1 LHPKSWQQYN
11 STDHDVARLFANLV
25 RKLYNKQT
33 NLKRKSMTPT
43 PEIEHIVEQAVK
55 IAQQKQHE
63 YVTTEH
69 LLLSMIRFAPF
80 RKTADSFGVEVD
92 QLDLELDAYL
102 NSLVSLVKSDVETP
116 KKTQAL
122 ERIFNRANVQV
133 MFTGRRTLSI
143 IDLYLSI
150 MSEGNSH
157 AQYYMLKYGMKKAE
171 FVEFWHKNYKPTDV
185 KMSSQQ
191 ADEVLTEYCT
201 SLTARAQ
208 KNQLEPM
215 IGRGKELE
223 EMITVLAR
231 RFKANVL
238 MVGDPGVGKT
248 HIVDGL
254 AQEIHA
260 GRVPEFL
267 KGHEVWSL
275 EIGSLLAGSKYR
287 GEFEEK
293 FKAVIAALEAKK
305 NCILF
310 VDEAHTMKGAGA
322 GSTAG
327 LDFANMLKPAIT
339 KGSLKIVASTT
350 WEEFYESFE
359 KDRALMRRF
368 YRLAIDE
375 PDANTTEQILIGL
388 SPRLEQFHNVLIDT
402 EAMTT
407 AVELANRYI
416 HDRKNPDKS
425 IDLIDAACARERV
438 KDQGTVTITRA
449 MIEAQLSR
457 VTGVPTDKL
466 QNERSA
472 KIVELESNIKQKL
485 YGQDAA
491 VDAVLDR
498 VYISFA
504 GISNENR
511 PMASFL
517 FLGPTGT
524 GKTELAR
531 LLSRNLDM
539 PLLKYDMSEFQ
550 ERHSVSSLIG
560 APPGYV
566 GFEDGSVGGGKLIS
580 DISKNPFSIILFDE
594 IEKAHP
600 DVSNILLQMLDE
612 GVLTSSNG
620 KKVNVKNSIIIL
632 TSNLG
637 AAAAEGNNI
646 GFGSQEKTGE
656 DERALKEFFK
666 PEMRNRIDQIVKFS
680 KLDTLAIKK
689 VVLKF
694 TEELKT
700 SLANKSIRLTLTEAV
715 VDMLADKGYDAK
727 MGARPLS
734 RKIDQLIRVPL
745 SKRILFDRLSNC
757 DITADMSGND
767 VVFDVVAHE
776 IPVVDDDGIIRFPGA

>member
-1 LHPKSWQQYN
+1 
-11 STDHDVARLFANLV
+11 
-25 RKLYNKQT
+25 
-33 NLKRKSMTPT
+33 MTPT
-43 PEIEHIVEQAVK
+43 PEIEHIVDQAVK
-55 IAQQKQHE
+55 IAQQKKHE

-69 LLLSMIRFAPF
+69 LLLSMIRFVPF
-80 RKTADSFGVEVD
+80 RKTVDSFGVEVN
-92 QLDLELDAYL
+92 QLDVELEAYIDSMI
-102 NSLVSLVKSDVETP
+102 SLVNDDADVDAP

-133 MFTGRRTLSI
+133 MFTGRRVLSV

-157 AQYYMLKYGMKKAE
+157 AQYFMLKYGMKKAE
-171 FVEFWHKNYKPTDV
+171 FVEFWQKNYKHTDA
-185 KMSSQQ
+185 KMDTHH

-215 IGRGKELE
+215 IGRENE
-223 EMITVLAR
+223 VQEMITVLAR

-254 AQEIHA
+254 AQEIIA
-260 GRVPEFL
+260 DRVPAFL

-293 FKAVIAALEAKK
+293 FKAVISALESKK

-310 VDEAHTMKGAGA
+310 IDEAHTMKGAGA
-322 GSTAG
+322 GSTSG

-339 KGSLKIVASTT
+339 KGNLKIVASTT
-350 WEEFYESFE
+350 WEEYYESFE

-368 YRLAIDE
+368 YRLSIDE
-375 PDANTTEQILIGL
+375 PDTATTEQILIGL

-425 IDLIDAACARERV
+425 IDIIDAACARERV
-438 KDQGTVTITRA
+438 KDAGNVTITRD
-449 MIEAQLSR
+449 MIEQQVAKM
-457 VTGVPTDKL
+457 TGVPTDKL
-466 QNERSA
+466 QNQRST
-472 KIVELESNIKQKL
+472 KIMELESNIKQKL
-485 YGQDAA
+485 YGQDSA

-504 GISNENR
+504 GISNEKR

-531 LLSRNLDM
+531 LLSANLDM
-539 PLLKYDMSEFQ
+539 HLLKYDMSEFQ
-550 ERHSVSSLIG
+550 ERHSVSGLIG

-566 GFEDGSVGGGKLIS
+566 GFEDGNVGGGKLIS

-620 KKVNVKNSIIIL
+620 KKVNVKNCIIIL

-637 AAAAEGNNI
+637 AAAGDGNNI
-646 GFGSQEKTGE
+646 GFGSQEKIGE
-656 DERALKEFFK
+656 DDLALKEFFK
-666 PEMRNRIDQIVKFS
+666 PEMRNRIDQIVKFV

-700 SLANKSIRLTLTEAV
+700 SLSNKNIRLVLTEAV
-715 VDMLADKGYDAK
+715 VDMLADKGYDPK
-727 MGARPLS
+727 MGARPLG
-734 RKIDQLIRVPL
+734 RKIDQLLRVPL
-745 SKRILFDRLSNC
+745 SKRILFDQLSDC
-757 DITADMSGND
+757 DITADIVD
-767 VVFDVVAHE
+767 EEVVFNVVAHE
-776 IPVVDDDGIIRFPGA
+776 VPVVSPDGIIRFPNA